1 MVPLALPCQQA
12 THSLLEAGLLL
23 WNKWNPAETMR
34 GIKRFCALL
43 FQRGE
48 NWSSVCRAEEW
59 APCCIHKAE
68 DTAEALSRNM
78 SLMECVAIRKESL
91 VTHPVLSAMSAV
103 TGGWPLRAVTA
114 GKCVPLVY
122 NSLDCSHGLACG
134 KCFCFS
140 PPAQLMLRI
149 SSGENQGPLGWS
161 PH

>member
-1 MVPLALPCQQA
+1 MWASGYTGAGTSLLLVQPCQKWTPESESKRQAKSKEAEPVPLALPCQQA
-12 THSLLEAGLLL
+12 AHSLLEAGLLL

-59 APCCIHKAE
+59 APCCIHTAE

-91 VTHPVLSAMSAV
+91 VTHPVLSAVSAV
-103 TGGWPLRAVTA
+103 TGG
-114 GKCVPLVY
+114 
-122 NSLDCSHGLACG
+122 GL
-134 KCFCFS
+134 
-140 PPAQLMLRI
+140 
-149 SSGENQGPLGWS
+149 
-161 PH
+161 